1 MPTPRRITYQYP
13 AEPDAVAAL
22 LHDAGFLRSRAEAA
36 GETNIEVTVEEVG
49 DGFRVVVARDK
60 QVELPA
66 FAKRMFKPQNRIV
79 DDTTWRRGVDGAWT
93 AEYQVVVAGVPGE
106 VRGKSTL
113 EASATGTKYE
123 SAFEVTARIPIVGG
137 KLEGIVADRV
147 EETFRANAERNAKH
161 FAS

>member
-22 LHDAGFLRSRAEAA
+22 LHDATFLRQRAEAA
-36 GETNIEVTVEEVG
+36 GETNIEVTVQEVA

-66 FAKRMFKPQNRIV
+66 FAKKMFKPQNRIV
-79 DDTTWRRGVDGAWT
+79 DDTTWVRRDGKWT
-93 AEYQVVVAGVPGE
+93 AEYQVIVAGVPGE
-106 VRGKSTL
+106 VRGRSTL
-113 EASATGTKYE
+113 AKSATGTEYE
-123 SAFEVTARIPIVGG
+123 SAFEVTARIPIVGA

-161 FAS
+161 FES

>member
-22 LHDAGFLRSRAEAA
+22 LHDELFLRQRAEAA
-36 GETNIEVTVEEVG
+36 GETNIEVTVEAVT

-66 FAKRMFKPQNRIV
+66 FARRMFKPQNRIV
-79 DDTTWRRGVDGAWT
+79 DDTTWLRRDGQWT
-93 AEYQVVVAGVPGE
+93 AEYQVIVAGVPGE
-106 VRGKSTL
+106 VRGRSTL
-113 EASATGTKYE
+113 VKSAVGTHYE
-123 SAFEVTARIPIVGG
+123 SAFEVTARIPLVGA

-147 EETFRANAERNAKH
+147 EENFRANAERNARH
-161 FAS
+161 FES

>member
-22 LHDAGFLRSRAEAA
+22 LHDEVFLRQRAEAA
-36 GETNIEVTVEEVG
+36 GETNIEVTVEEVT

-79 DDTTWRRGVDGAWT
+79 DDTTWRRRDGQWT
-93 AEYQVVVAGVPGE
+93 AEYQVIVAGVPGE
-106 VRGKSTL
+106 VRGRSTL
-113 EASATGTKYE
+113 AKSAGGTQYE
-123 SAFEVTARIPIVGG
+123 SAFEVTARIPIVGA

>member
-22 LHDAGFLRSRAEAA
+22 LHDPAFLRQRAEAA
-36 GETNIEVTVEEVG
+36 GETNIEVSVEQVA

-66 FAKRMFKPQNRIV
+66 FAKKMFKPHNRIV
-79 DDTTWRRGVDGAWT
+79 DDTTWVRRNGQWT
-93 AEYQVVVAGVPGE
+93 AEYQVIVAGVPGE
-106 VRGKSTL
+106 VRGRSTL
-113 EASATGTKYE
+113 AKSGTGTEYE
-123 SAFEVTARIPIVGG
+123 SAFEVTARIPLVGA

-161 FAS
+161 FES